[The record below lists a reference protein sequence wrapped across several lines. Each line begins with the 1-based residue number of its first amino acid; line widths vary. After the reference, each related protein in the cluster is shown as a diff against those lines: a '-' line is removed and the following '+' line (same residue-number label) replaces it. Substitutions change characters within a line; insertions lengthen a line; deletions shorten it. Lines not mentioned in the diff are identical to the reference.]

1 MRPLFLLALLGLL
14 AACGDLP
21 QPYRGNA
28 GGLAAQLAQPPG
40 SRVAVP
46 RPTEA
51 MLDDASSGRFAEAL
65 AEALRTAEVPAVA
78 AAALPLDWRVNVA
91 AARQGAT
98 VMPRFTLIDAD
109 GREQGAIDGRPV
121 PVQAWA
127 EGAEEPLRTAAT
139 AAAPRIAELMLR
151 AEAARKAT
159 NPAALASGGPPRL
172 RVVPVSGAPGDGNTS
187 LTGRMIEFLTERGF
201 VVSDSASGANFAV
214 QGLVQLANVAP
225 GRQRVELIWIVS
237 RRDGE
242 ELGRVAQLNEI
253 PAGSLNGLWGDVAYA
268 AAQQAAAGIRQVV
281 SNAGGMPEAPAA
293 ADGRTPAAATPVAAL
308 AMPATDDLPVPR
320 GSEAP
325 AAGGPGQAPAAPP
338 APSGSPAAAPAAAAA
353 RPAPAASQRRPAG
366 RSAAAQQRPRTPPR
380 QTPRRDGAGA
390 QQPAR

>member
-1 MRPLFLLALLGLL
+1 MRPLLLLALLGGL

-28 GGLAAQLAQPPG
+28 GGLSAQLAEPPG

-51 MLDDASSGRFAEAL
+51 MLDNASAGRFAEAL

-78 AAALPLDWRVNVA
+78 AAALPLDWRVNVG
-91 AARQGAT
+91 AARQGGN
-98 VMPRFTLIDAD
+98 VVPRFALIDAD
-109 GREQGAIDGRPV
+109 GREQGVVDGRPV
-121 PVQAWA
+121 PIQAWA

-139 AAAPRIAELMLR
+139 GAAPRIAELMLR

-187 LTGRMIEFLTERGF
+187 LTARMTEFLTERGF

-214 QGLVQLANVAP
+214 QGLVRLANVAP

-281 SNAGGMPEAPAA
+281 SNAGGMPEAPAT

-325 AAGGPGQAPAAPP
+325 AAGRPGQTAAAPP
-338 APSGSPAAAPAAAAA
+338 APAGSPATTPAATAA

-366 RSAAAQQRPRTPPR
+366 RSAATQQRPRTPPR
-380 QTPRRDGAGA
+380 QTPRRDGTEVP
-390 QQPAR
+390 QPAR